1 MTTTKTSFTV
11 EELQAITD
19 LILFHEDWNE
29 LEEMLE
35 VNVQTLYDKV
45 CNLQSILNH
54 ISHL

>member
-1 MTTTKTSFTV
+1 MTKTTTSFTV
-11 EELQAITD
+11 EELQAIID

-45 CNLQSILNH
+45 CNLQSEVTQ
-54 ISHL
+54 

>member
-1 MTTTKTSFTV
+1 MTTTSFTV

-35 VNVQTLYDKV
+35 VNVTALYDKV
-45 CNLQSILNH
+45 CDLQTELNEGA
-54 ISHL
+54 

>member
-29 LEEMLE
+29 LEDMLQIDVNVLYNKVCDLQLE
-35 VNVQTLYDKV
+35 VTQ
-45 CNLQSILNH
+45 
-54 ISHL
+54 